1 MIDDIQTCRGRLLAW
16 TVMQNAISKFDCDR
30 DVEPGWFEML
40 ASHPCEKG
48 LRFFFDSDPLFSDSE
63 SFFLTGF
70 LLTVPKAFFGQ
81 GSLGMW
87 VKTVRKELSRSP
99 KSSILTVTMSI

>member
-48 LRFFFDSDPLFSDSE
+48 LRFFLTVTR
-63 SFFLTGF
+63 FFLT
-70 LLTVPKAFFGQ
+70 VKVFF
-81 GSLGMW
+81 
-87 VKTVRKELSRSP
+87 
-99 KSSILTVTMSI
+99 